1 MFPFTVIKSTDTEAL
16 HGIRIQV
23 WQSLTPE
30 ELPDTDIAIPTRLGA
45 ATLEIF
51 ELLGYTQAKFDAL
64 AEDSLER
71 HRIILAVQ
79 FRTAAI
85 IVPTLPQQTRESI
98 LNQAHDEQHAVID
111 WELKEQKLN
120 EDAINWLGD
129 LVPEDSVLGGG
140 SAAVFATFEVPTHI

>member
-1 MFPFTVIKSTDTEAL
+1 MFPFTVIADTDTEAL

-23 WQSLTPE
+23 WQTLTEE

-64 AEDSLER
+64 PSDSLTR
-71 HRIILAVQ
+71 HKIILAVQ
-79 FRTAAI
+79 YRTAAI
-85 IVPTLPQQTRESI
+85 ILPTLPQQTRESI

-111 WELKEQKLN
+111 WETKEQKLN
-120 EDAINWLGD
+120 EDAISWLGD

>member
-1 MFPFTVIKSTDTEAL
+1 MFPFTVIADTDTQAL

-23 WQSLTPE
+23 WQSLTEE
-30 ELPDTDIAIPTRLGA
+30 ELPDSDILIPTRLGA

-51 ELLGYTQAKFDAL
+51 ELLGYNQAKFDSL
-64 AEDSLER
+64 APDSLIR

-79 FRTAAI
+79 YRTAAI

-111 WELKEQKLN
+111 WEAKEQKLN
-120 EDAINWLGD
+120 EDAISWLGD
-129 LVPEDSVLGGG
+129 LVPEGSVLGGG
-140 SAAVFATFEVPTHI
+140 SAAVFSTFEMPM